1 MSKTMKKLAVL
12 LALTMLLNVTVFAG
26 AESDVESVPTDVWF
40 EQTDVDEGAEMDAGQ
55 APDAPELASD
65 EANEDVA
72 SDYNDETLTAPEEE
86 PADETEELPEEAPAE
101 PEDGEQ
107 EAESDEPTEP
117 EVPAFMAKVHIE
129 LKNLAQL
136 YYGDTVTLKAVVEEA
151 NAAYTVAWQFF
162 NEEADLEKGEDPWV
176 VCAAGEEYSFV
187 VSEANATR
195 VYRAVVNGEVV
206 SGSYILPEVLVRV
219 DDEVTPDE
227 EPVEEPTEA
236 PAAEPTQEP
245 AEEPAEEP
253 TEAPDAE
260 PTQEP
265 AEEPVPTLNPDRGIM
280 IVADWGEG
288 DLHFGDESVLTAILF
303 GYDNAVYTLQWQ
315 TSKDNVNW
323 VDVEGATEK
332 SYTMTVTADNYM
344 DYWRVVVTITDLML

>member
-26 AESDVESVPTDVWF
+26 AESDIESVPTDVGF

-72 SDYNDETLTAPEEE
+72 SDYNDETLTTPEEE

-101 PEDGEQ
+101 PEAGEQ

-162 NEEADLEKGEDPWV
+162 DEEADLEKGEDPWV

-206 SGSYILPEVLVRV
+206 SGSYILPEVLVRA

-236 PAAEPTQEP
+236 PAE
-245 AEEPAEEP
+245 
-253 TEAPDAE
+253 E

-344 DYWRVVVTITDLML
+344 DYWRVVVTITDLVL